1 MQGVFL
7 TTDSSGD
14 SSVLGSV
21 FESIGQQGV
30 HDFCRVFG
38 HEVHFYLFF
47 LDKMIVDAFV
57 LCYVLIRLCDHFHE
71 KADVSVPPFIVFDD
85 RREHLGGYYLIDDR
99 EYGIALALYGLGLL
113 LSAVQGMG
121 IVLHGTGQS

>member
-38 HEVHFYLFF
+38 YEVHFYLFF
-47 LDKMIVDAFV
+47 LDKMVVDAFV
-57 LCYVLIRLCDHFHE
+57 LCYILI
-71 KADVSVPPFIVFDD
+71 
-85 RREHLGGYYLIDDR
+85 
-99 EYGIALALYGLGLL
+99 GL
-113 LSAVQGMG
+113 
-121 IVLHGTGQS
+121 